1 MFNLIWI
8 ASAPQ
13 GVPQIEVSV
22 RIDANGIVNV
32 FAKTAPDPPFGAT
45 GESSTIT
52 R

>member
-22 RIDANGIVNV
+22 RIDANGIVKRV
-32 FAKTAPDPPFGAT
+32 HQDRA
-45 GESSTIT
+45 
-52 R
+52 